1 MPTIRAPLSWLK
13 DYADAHGTVE
23 EIARQLHLSG
33 TEIDRIE
40 RPGGGWDHVWVGR
53 IAALEKHPNADKL
66 QLATVEYGEG
76 RTKTVVTGAP
86 NISAGDVVPYAE
98 VGAQLRDAGAGA
110 PGSAATGD
118 GWITLEPKKVRGIL
132 SEGMVCSEKELGLG
146 EDHDGILIL
155 DKSLAVGQRLADA
168 LGDPVLVIELQP
180 NRPDCM
186 GVVGVARELAAV
198 QRVALREP
206 KVANLSPELDPKRL
220 TVRIDDPEGCRRFGA
235 AYLENVQV
243 GPSPKWMQERLIAAG
258 MRPIHNAVD
267 ITNYVMLELG
277 QPLHAYD
284 ADRLNGGSL
293 VARRA
298 RGGESIKTLD
308 NVDRLLS
315 PDTLVIAD
323 DERSLGIAGIL
334 GGEDSEIRPTTT
346 RLALECAN
354 FEPRGIDRTAQ
365 KLGLSQQSAASAR
378 FRLNLSPEL
387 VPLALARAV
396 ELLVEHAGATLVG
409 ATDVYPKPR
418 PRPNIR
424 LHFSDIPRILGVE
437 IPREES
443 LDALARL
450 GFQYAESGD
459 TVVVTPPLIRTDIGI
474 TEDVVEEVARI
485 VGYDRIPVRIPDG
498 QLPPH
503 ERHPLEELRERVRD
517 LLAGFGLQETVSYS
531 LIDPAW
537 LERLTSDGSP
547 IEPAPIRVQ
556 NPTSAAQSVARPTL
570 RASLLDTAARNLKH
584 RDGVAIFEIAPVYL
598 SRPGDLPEERWT
610 IGVLVTGQAQDQ
622 TWLTQPRDW
631 DRWDV
636 KGVLAAMARAV
647 GAGEFSG
654 PSGPAPGMHP
664 GRSST
669 RLHDGR
675 PAIMIGQLDPRVA
688 ERWELPAQTFIG
700 EVDLASLL
708 AVVRPR
714 AAKTPPKYPAAR
726 RDVAF
731 IVDGSVTYGAVRDE
745 VTGAVKEL
753 LESLTLLDVYR
764 GPQVGEGK
772 KSFAL
777 RLVLRSATGTL
788 TDADV
793 ERVLKRTLGRVLHKL
808 GGVIRG

>member
-13 DYADAHGTVE
+13 EYADARGTVE
-23 EIARQLHLSG
+23 EIARQLHMSG

-66 QLATVEYGEG
+66 LLATVEYGEG
-76 RTKTVVTGAP
+76 RTKTVVTGAT
-86 NISAGDVVPYAE
+86 NMSAGDVVPYAE
-98 VGAQLRDAGAGA
+98 VGARLREAGAGA
-110 PGSAATGD
+110 PGRGAPGD
-118 GWITLEPKKVRGIL
+118 GWHTLEPKKVRGIM
-132 SEGMVCSEKELGLG
+132 SEGMVCSAKELGLG
-146 EDHDGILIL
+146 EDHEGILIL
-155 DKSLAVGQRLADA
+155 DAALRVGQPLADA

-186 GVVGVARELAAV
+186 GISGIARELAAV
-198 QRVALREP
+198 QRIALRET
-206 KVANLSPELDPKRL
+206 KVAKLGPELEPKRL
-220 TVRIDDPEGCRRFGA
+220 AVRIEDPERCRRFGA
-235 AYLENVQV
+235 ALLDNVTI
-243 GPSPKWMQERLIAAG
+243 GPSPTWMQERLVAAG
-258 MRPIHNAVD
+258 MRPIDNAVD

-284 ADRLNGGSL
+284 ADRLKGSTL

-298 RGGESIKTLD
+298 HPGESIKTLD

-323 DERSLGIAGIL
+323 AARALGIAGIL
-334 GGEDSEIRPTTT
+334 GGEDSEIRPTTK
-346 RLALECAN
+346 RIALEAAN

-365 KLGLSQQSAASAR
+365 QLGLSQQSAASAR

-387 VPLALARAV
+387 VPLALARAAR
-396 ELLVEHAGATLVG
+396 LFIEHAGATLLGV
-409 ATDVYPKPR
+409 TDVYPKPR

-459 TVVVTPPLIRTDIGI
+459 TLVVTPPAIRTDIGI

-498 QLPPH
+498 PLPLH

-517 LLAGFGLQETVSYS
+517 RLIGFGLQEIVSYS

-537 LERLTSDGSP
+537 LERLSADGTP
-547 IEPAPIRVQ
+547 IAPDAIRVQ

-570 RASLLDTAARNLKH
+570 RASLFDTAARNLKH
-584 RDGVAIFEIAPVYL
+584 RDGLGIFEIAPVYL
-598 SRPGDLPEERWT
+598 ARAGDLPEERWT
-610 IGVLVTGQAQDQ
+610 VAFLLAGKADHQ
-622 TWLTQPRDW
+622 TWLTTPRDW
-631 DRWDV
+631 DLYDV
-636 KGVLAAMARAV
+636 RSLILTLDRSLGIGPRGERSIGV
-647 GAGEFSG
+647 
-654 PSGPAPGMHP
+654 PGLHP
-664 GRSST
+664 GRSVQIT
-669 RLHDGR
+669 VEGR
-675 PAIMIGQLDPRVA
+675 AAIAYGQVDPRVA
-688 ERWELPAQTFIG
+688 ERWELPAATFVAEI
-700 EVDLASLL
+700 DLQILL
-708 AVVRPR
+708 EDLQP
-714 AAKTPPKYPAAR
+714 PAAVMPPR
-726 RDVAF
+726 FPAALRDVAF
-731 IVDGSVTYGAVRDE
+731 VVDEPVPYGQVASEVR
-745 VTGAVKEL
+745 GAAKDI
-753 LESLTLLDVYR
+753 LESVTLLDVYR
-764 GPQVGEGK
+764 GPQTGAGK

-777 RLVLRSATGTL
+777 RLVLRSAAGTL

-793 ERVLKRTLGRVLHKL
+793 DKVLRRIEGRVLHKL
-808 GGVIRG
+808 GGVLRG